1 MDSRSIM
8 TDGGLFLL
16 FLAVKEPFNHK
27 IQEKEICQM
36 PLKCPFSGQIGEFKM
51 RPQEPKH
58 MRLRNWIEDFD
69 SVDTLHQKAIK
80 VSGL

>member
-1 MDSRSIM
+1 
-8 TDGGLFLL
+8 
-16 FLAVKEPFNHK
+16 
-27 IQEKEICQM
+27 M
-36 PLKCPFSGQIGEFKM
+36 PLRCPFSGQIGEFKM

-58 MRLRNWIEDFD
+58 MRLRNWIEDSD

>member
-1 MDSRSIM
+1 M
-8 TDGGLFLL
+8 TDGGLCLI

-58 MRLRNWIEDFD
+58 MRLRNWIEDSD

>member
-1 MDSRSIM
+1 M
-8 TDGGLFLL
+8 TELGLCLL
-16 FLAVKEPFNHK
+16 LLAVDEPFNHK

-58 MRLRNWIEDFD
+58 MRLRNWIEDSD
-69 SVDTLHQKAIK
+69 SVDTLHQKALK